1 MVIERVARAKINLC
15 LHVTGQR
22 EDGYHLLDSVVAFA
36 DYGDVLTFAPAE
48 SVSLSISGPFGGGL
62 SGAEDNLILQAA
74 RCFKSKTGQGA
85 AVNLEKKLPVASG
98 IGGGSADAAAAL
110 AGFSELWG
118 LPLPD
123 PEIQLSL
130 GADVPIC
137 VAGQPLRMRGIGEVI
152 EPLQLDREH
161 AIVLVNPDV
170 SVSTP
175 VVFKALKDK
184 NNPPV
189 TDGPDKGWINW
200 LAQQRNDLEAP
211 AIAQSPVIADVLAA
225 LEQTSPALCR
235 MSGSGATCFGLYDS
249 VNAAQDAAER
259 LSARH
264 PDWWVQTTRLTT

>member
-22 EDGYHLLDSVVAFA
+22 DDGYHLLDSVVAFA
-36 DYGDVLTFAPAE
+36 EYGDVLTFAPAE
-48 SVSLSISGPFGGGL
+48 SVSLSISGPFGEGL

-74 RCFKSKTGQGA
+74 RCFTRKSGQGA
-85 AVNLEKKLPVASG
+85 AIHLEKNLPVASG

-110 AGFSELWG
+110 AGLSELWG

-123 PEIQLSL
+123 PELQLSL

-137 VAGQPLRMRGIGEVI
+137 VAGRPLRMRGIGEVI
-152 EPLQLDREH
+152 KPLEPDRPFDM
-161 AIVLVNPDV
+161 VLVNPGV
-170 SVSTP
+170 SVPTP

-184 NNPPV
+184 SNPAV
-189 TDGPDKGWINW
+189 TDEPDKGWINW
-200 LAQQRNDLEAP
+200 LAQQRNDLETP
-211 AIAQSPVIADVLAA
+211 AIAHSPVIADVLTA
-225 LEQTSPALCR
+225 LGQTAPALCR

-249 VNAAQDAAER
+249 AKAAQDAAEH